1 MKLIMFKVLVIVI
14 FLGFVYLSI
23 AVRFELMNFHV
34 ELIKKAKD
42 KQKSVIPKIIK
53 DILGINK

>member
-1 MKLIMFKVLVIVI
+1 MFKVLVIVI